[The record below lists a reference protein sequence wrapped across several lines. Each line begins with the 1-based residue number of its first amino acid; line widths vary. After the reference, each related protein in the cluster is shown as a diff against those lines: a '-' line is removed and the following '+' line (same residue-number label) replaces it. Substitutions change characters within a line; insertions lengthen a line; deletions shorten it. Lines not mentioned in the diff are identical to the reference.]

1 MTNLRGLPVNRPTAD
16 ISIFR
21 SAAHPGSASA
31 RSVFA
36 DAFLT
41 PLALCTLP
49 VMLVVLVVALQ
60 RGAVGPLL
68 WLGFPGAFGVALA
81 LTLYY
86 LQTTIAEIYVGETM
100 VALRTVFDCMG
111 GKRRLRWRP
120 VLELRTNASLLI
132 LTLDDADY
140 YLYRR
145 VWPDADALKEALRHA
160 RERYEL
166 EYPA

>member
-1 MTNLRGLPVNRPTAD
+1 VNRHIAD

-21 SAAHPGSASA
+21 STAHPGPASV
-31 RSVFA
+31 RMVFA

-49 VMLVVLVVALQ
+49 VMLAVLVVALQ
-60 RGAVGPLL
+60 RGSIGPLL

-86 LQTTIAEIYVGETM
+86 LQTTIAEIYVGDTM

-111 GKRRLRWRP
+111 GQRRLRWRP

-132 LTLDDADY
+132 LTLNDADY
-140 YLYRR
+140 YLRKR
-145 VWPDADALKEALRHA
+145 AWADADALQEALRQA

-166 EYPA
+166 EYPT